1 MQVYTSLI
9 SACSREILKIS
20 PDNRRLQLVLLER
33 ARGVLAEMRNSGL
46 RPDAFL
52 YNALITAAGRAGQ
65 VQGAF
70 QTLEDMQVRPPPLVH
85 SPGLFPT
92 PYSVC
97 TCSDRA
103 VPENTVL

>member
-1 MQVYTSLI
+1 MSELAGWVQVYTSLI

-33 ARGVLAEMRNSGL
+33 ARGVLAEMRSSGL

-70 QTLEDMQVRPPPLVH
+70 QTLEDMQV
-85 SPGLFPT
+85 
-92 PYSVC
+92 
-97 TCSDRA
+97 
-103 VPENTVL
+103 

>member
-1 MQVYTSLI
+1 MHQCFPLLSLWAGDLWTGGVSELAGWVQVYTSLI

-33 ARGVLAEMRNSGL
+33 ARGVLAEMRSSGL

-70 QTLEDMQVRPPPLVH
+70 QTLEDMQV
-85 SPGLFPT
+85 
-92 PYSVC
+92 
-97 TCSDRA
+97 
-103 VPENTVL
+103 